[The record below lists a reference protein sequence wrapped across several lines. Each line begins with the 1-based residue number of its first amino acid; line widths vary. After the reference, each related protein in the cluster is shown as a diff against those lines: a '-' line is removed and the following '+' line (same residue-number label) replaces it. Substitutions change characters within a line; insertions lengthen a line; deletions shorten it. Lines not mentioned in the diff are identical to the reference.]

1 MSHGYIAFLIT
12 TLFCTGMLRADDK
25 RPKKR
30 SGSAT
35 TASLRTGY
43 LLAPKAFRA
52 AVKRVRPAMVT
63 IEAFGGV
70 APKKRGRTRRGGA
83 GKPGDGPTTGLIVS
97 SDGYVLTST
106 YNLITR
112 PPIITVIR
120 ADGSRHIAKLVG
132 RDDTRRICLLKID
145 DVKGWPTPQYVSA
158 DTLRVGQ
165 WAISAGLGF
174 GDDPAISV
182 GIISAKNRIGGRAV
196 QTDANISPVNYGGPL
211 LDIDGKVIGIC
222 VPINP
227 RSTNPA
233 GGVEWYDSGIGF
245 AIPLAEAGTIIE
257 AMKAG
262 KTIRPAALGVRVKD
276 GEPKKPG
283 VEVLQVVKGSA
294 ADKAGLRKG
303 DRILKIGGR
312 SISTATQLRFA
323 MARFIAGQKT
333 TVVIRRDGKNSTQT
347 VTLDA
352 RTMPKPKRKF
362 RRSKRR
368 PKPAPRND
376 GAGRGKR

>member
-1 MSHGYIAFLIT
+1 M
-12 TLFCTGMLRADDK
+12 
-25 RPKKR
+25 
-30 SGSAT
+30 
-35 TASLRTGY
+35 
-43 LLAPKAFRA
+43 
-52 AVKRVRPAMVT
+52 
-63 IEAFGGV
+63 
-70 APKKRGRTRRGGA
+70 
-83 GKPGDGPTTGLIVS
+83 
-97 SDGYVLTST
+97 
-106 YNLITR
+106 
-112 PPIITVIR
+112 
-120 ADGSRHIAKLVG
+120 
-132 RDDTRRICLLKID
+132 
-145 DVKGWPTPQYVSA
+145 
-158 DTLRVGQ
+158 
-165 WAISAGLGF
+165 
-174 GDDPAISV
+174 ISV

-333 TVVIRRDGKNSTQT
+333 TVVIRRDGKNSTQA
-347 VTLDA
+347 VTLGA
-352 RTMPKPKRKF
+352 GTMPKPKRKF